1 METLQHII
9 NGFAVCLQPVN
20 LMYTFIGVFL
30 GTIVGVLPGIGP
42 SATIALLIPITYG
55 MDPTS
60 ALIMLA
66 GIYYG
71 AKYGGSTTAILI
83 NTPGEAA
90 SVMTAID
97 GYQMARKGRAG
108 AALAI
113 SAVGSFIAGTL
124 GVVGLT
130 LFAVPLTSMALKF
143 GPAEYFALMLFA
155 MTAVS
160 SLAGKSPAKAA
171 ISTILGLMIATIGID
186 LQSGQ
191 PRYTAE
197 IPELQDGVG
206 FVIAVVGLFA
216 LAEVFSSMEEMVKG
230 IRPKMIKLRGRL
242 WFTREEWNRSVM
254 PIMRGGVIGFV
265 VGVLPGAGGTIASI
279 MTYVWEKRL
288 SKHPEQFGQG
298 AIEGVAGPEAANNSD
313 TAGALVPLLTLG
325 IPGGGATAVM
335 LGAFIMY
342 GIQPGPLLFQNRPD
356 LVWGLVDSMY
366 VGNIMLLILNLPLI
380 GLFVRLLY
388 IPGGI
393 LMPLILA
400 IATIGIYALNGN
412 PVELYMLLLFG
423 ILGYVF
429 RKIDIPVAPLVLALV
444 LGDMMEQSFRQAM
457 TISGGNPGVLVG
469 STICLVLVGL
479 SVFSALLP
487 FLLPR
492 LKAWREGAQADA
504 A

>member
-1 METLQHII
+1 MDTLQHIL

-20 LMYTFIGVFL
+20 LMYTFIGVFF

-42 SATIALLIPITYG
+42 SASIALLIPITYG

-83 NTPGEAA
+83 NTPGESA

-191 PRYTAE
+191 PRYTAD

-216 LAEVFSSMEEMVKG
+216 LAEVFSSMEEMIKG
-230 IRPKMIKLRGRL
+230 VRPRMIKLRGRL

-254 PIMRGGVIGFV
+254 PILRGGVIGFV
-265 VGVLPGAGGTIASI
+265 IGVLPGAGGTIASI
-279 MTYVWEKRL
+279 MSYVWEKRL

-298 AIEGVAGPEAANNSD
+298 AIEGVAGPESANNSD

-366 VGNIMLLILNLPLI
+366 IGNIMLLILNLPLI

-400 IATIGIYALNGN
+400 ISTIGIYAINGN

-423 ILGYVF
+423 IAGYVF
-429 RKIDIPVAPLVLALV
+429 RKIDIPVAPMVLALV

-457 TISGGNPGVLVG
+457 TISGGSPKILIG
-469 STICLVLVGL
+469 STICIVLVAL
-479 SVFSALLP
+479 SVVSALLP
-487 FLLPR
+487 FVLPK
-492 LKAWREGAQADA
+492 LKAWREGAEADA

>member
-1 METLQHII
+1 MDTLTHIM
-9 NGFAVCLQPVN
+9 NGFAVCLQPIN
-20 LMYTFIGVFL
+20 LWYTFLGVFL
-30 GTIVGVLPGIGP
+30 GTIIGVLPGIGP
-42 SATIALLIPITYG
+42 SAGIALLIPVTYG
-55 MDPTS
+55 MNPTS
-60 ALIMLA
+60 ALIMMA

-71 AKYGGSTTAILI
+71 TKYGGSTTAILI

-97 GYQMARKGRAG
+97 GYQMAKKGRAG

-124 GVVGLT
+124 GVIGLT
-130 LFAVPLTSMALKF
+130 IFAIPLTSMALKF
-143 GPAEYFALMLFA
+143 GPAEYFMLMFFA

-160 SLAGKSPAKAA
+160 TLAGRSPAKAM

-191 PRYTAE
+191 PRYTMGV
-197 IPELQDGVG
+197 PELQDGVG

-216 LAEVFSSMEEMVKG
+216 IAEVFSTMEEITKG
-230 IRPKMIKLRGRL
+230 TRPEIIRLKGKL
-242 WFTREEWNRSVM
+242 WFTRDEWRRSIG
-254 PIMRGGVIGFV
+254 PIWRGSIIGFV
-265 VGVLPGAGGTIASI
+265 IGVLPGAGGTIASI
-279 MTYVWEKRL
+279 MTYIWEKRL
-288 SKHPEQFGQG
+288 SKHPEEFGQG
-298 AIEGVAGPEAANNSD
+298 AIEGVAGPESANNSD
-313 TAGALVPLLTLG
+313 TAGAMVPLLTLG

-366 VGNIMLLILNLPLI
+366 IGNIMLLILNLPLI

-393 LMPLILA
+393 LMPLIMA
-400 IATIGIYALNGN
+400 ISTIGIYAINGN
-412 PVELYMLLLFG
+412 PVELYIGLIFG
-423 ILGYVF
+423 VLGFIF
-429 RKIDIPVAPLVLALV
+429 RKVDIPVAPMVLSLV
-444 LGDMMEQSFRQAM
+444 LGGMMEQSFRQAM
-457 TISGGNPGVLVG
+457 TISGANPKIFVG
-469 STICLVLVGL
+469 STICLVLLALSIL
-479 SVFSALLP
+479 SVALP

-492 LKAWREGAQADA
+492 LKAWREGGDADA
-504 A
+504 K

>member
-1 METLQHII
+1 MDTLQHIL

-20 LMYTFIGVFL
+20 LMYTFIGVFF

-42 SATIALLIPITYG
+42 SASIALLIPITYG

-60 ALIMLA
+60 ALIMMA

-83 NTPGEAA
+83 NTPGESA

-191 PRYTAE
+191 PRYTAG

-230 IRPKMIKLRGRL
+230 VRPRMIKLHGRL

-254 PIMRGGVIGFV
+254 PILRGGVIGFV
-265 VGVLPGAGGTIASI
+265 IGVLPGAGGTIASI
-279 MTYVWEKRL
+279 MSYVWEKRL

-298 AIEGVAGPEAANNSD
+298 AIEGVAGPESANNSD

-366 VGNIMLLILNLPLI
+366 IGNIMLLILNLPLI

-400 IATIGIYALNGN
+400 ISTIGIYAINGN

-423 ILGYVF
+423 IAGYLF
-429 RKIDIPVAPLVLALV
+429 RKIDIPVAPMVLALV

-457 TISGGNPGVLVG
+457 TISGGSPKILIG
-469 STICLVLVGL
+469 STISIVLVAL
-479 SVFSALLP
+479 SVVSALLP
-487 FLLPR
+487 FVLPK
-492 LKAWREGAQADA
+492 LKAWREGAEADA

>member
-1 METLQHII
+1 METLTHIF
-9 NGFAVCLQPVN
+9 NGFAVCLQPIN
-20 LMYTFIGVFL
+20 LWYTFVGVFL
-30 GTIVGVLPGIGP
+30 GTIIGVLPGIGP
-42 SATIALLIPITYG
+42 SAGIALLIPVTYG

-60 ALIMLA
+60 ALIMMA

-71 AKYGGSTTAILI
+71 TKYGGSTTAILI
-83 NTPGEAA
+83 NTPGESA

-97 GYQMARKGRAG
+97 GYQMAKKGRGG

-124 GVVGLT
+124 GVIGLT
-130 LFAVPLTSMALKF
+130 LFAIPLTSMALKF
-143 GPAEYFALMLFA
+143 GPAEYFMLMFFA

-160 SLAGKSPAKAA
+160 TLAGKSPAKAMIA
-171 ISTILGLMIATIGID
+171 TILGLMIATIGID

-191 PRYTAE
+191 PRYTMGV
-197 IPELQDGVG
+197 PELQDGVG

-216 LAEVFSSMEEMVKG
+216 IAEVFSQMEDMTKG
-230 IRPKMIKLRGRL
+230 VRPEIIKLKGKL
-242 WFTREEWNRSVM
+242 WFTREEWNLSVG
-254 PIMRGGVIGFV
+254 PIFRGGLIGFV
-265 VGVLPGAGGTIASI
+265 IGVLPGAGGTIASI
-279 MTYVWEKRL
+279 MSYVWEKRL
-288 SKHPEQFGQG
+288 SKHPERFGHG

-342 GIQPGPLLFQNRPD
+342 GIQPGPMLFQSRPD

-366 VGNIMLLILNLPLI
+366 IGNIMLLILNLPLI

-393 LMPLILA
+393 LMPLIMA
-400 IATIGIYALNGN
+400 ISTIGLFAINGN
-412 PVELYMLLLFG
+412 PVELYFGLMFG
-423 ILGYVF
+423 IMGYVF
-429 RKIDIPVAPLVLALV
+429 RKVDIPVAPLVLALV
-444 LGDMMEQSFRQAM
+444 LGGIMEQSFRQAM
-457 TISGGNPGVLVG
+457 TISGANPKIFVG
-469 STICLVLVGL
+469 STICLVLLALSIL
-479 SVFSALLP
+479 SVLLP

-492 LKAWREGAQADA
+492 LKAWREGADSTA
-504 A
+504 